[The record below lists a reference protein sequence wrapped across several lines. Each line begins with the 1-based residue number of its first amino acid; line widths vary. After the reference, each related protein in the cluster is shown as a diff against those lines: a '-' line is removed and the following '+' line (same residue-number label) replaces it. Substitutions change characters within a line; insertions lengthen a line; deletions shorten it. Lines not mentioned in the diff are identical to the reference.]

1 MKFHNR
7 RVGAVLFALAVLLSI
22 FLALGGCAS
31 PPLAATPEPL
41 RTLKPLS
48 TPRPRPTLPSQ
59 RPKPA
64 SPTPKPSPTPTPTP
78 TPLPEGDFSWTFP
91 KEDTGLDAEQSYQ
104 SDDIRIA
111 VNSHKKDGVEYFVA
125 DIWVRKIDFIRT
137 AFAKDKF
144 AKRNRERLL
153 KIMER
158 KNAILAISGDYYG
171 ARPNGVVIRNGES
184 YRDTPLYDVL
194 ALYKN
199 GEMKTFLNEEWD
211 QEAELSNGVLQAWGF
226 GPMLLDKNAQPMTEF
241 SGIEYHRHNPRA
253 AIGYYEPGHYCFVL
267 VDGRR
272 EGSRGMRLPELS
284 ALFHELGCK
293 TAYNLDGGET
303 AILAFEGEFV
313 NIPFKGG
320 RSQTDIIYVG
330 MPEEAEEESHEE

>member
-1 MKFHNR
+1 MR
-7 RVGAVLFALAVLLSI
+7 RKPRRAGALYLALAVLLSV
-22 FLALGGCAS
+22 FFMTGGCAS
-31 PPLAATPEPL
+31 QPVPGATPKPAP
-41 RTLKPLS
+41 TLIPTR
-48 TPRPRPTLPSQ
+48 TPRPKPTLPSQ
-59 RPKPA
+59 RPKTPP
-64 SPTPKPSPTPTPTP
+64 PTPEPTPTPSPTPE
-78 TPLPEGDFSWTFP
+78 PLPEGDFSLTFP
-91 KEDTGLDAEQSYQ
+91 NEDTGVHAEQSYQ

-111 VNSHKKDGVEYFVA
+111 ISSAKKDGAEYFVA
-125 DIWVRKIDFIRT
+125 DIWIRKIDFLQT
-137 AFAKDKF
+137 AFAKDEFSRKG
-144 AKRNRERLL
+144 RERLL

-158 KNAILAISGDYYG
+158 KDAILAISGDYYG

-184 YRDTPLYDVL
+184 YRDKPLYDVL

-199 GEMKTFLNEEWD
+199 GEMKTFLNDEWD
-211 QEAELSNGVLQAWGF
+211 QEREMNNGVLHAWGF
-226 GPMLLDKNAQPMTEF
+226 GPMLLDEDAQPMEEF

-272 EGSRGMRLPELS
+272 DDSKGMLLAELS
-284 ALFHELGCK
+284 ALFYELGCK
-293 TAYNLDGGET
+293 KAYNLDGGQT

-330 MPEEAEEESHEE
+330 LPEEEDGTG

>member
-1 MKFHNR
+1 MKSQNR
-7 RVGAVLFALAVLLSI
+7 RTGALFLAPVALLSI
-22 FLALGGCAS
+22 LLALGGCQGAAKPS
-31 PPLAATPEPL
+31 SDATPAPF

-59 RPKPA
+59 RVT
-64 SPTPKPSPTPTPTP
+64 PTPIPTPTPSPTPSPP
-78 TPLPEGDFSWTFP
+78 PEGDFSWTFP
-91 KEDTGLDAEQSYQ
+91 KEDTGEDAEKSYQ
-104 SDDIRIA
+104 SGDIRIA
-111 VNSHKKDGVEYFVA
+111 INSQKKDGVEYFVA
-125 DIWVRKIDFIRT
+125 DIWVRKIDFLQT
-137 AFAKDKF
+137 AFAKDEFSRKD
-144 AKRNRERLL
+144 RERLL

-158 KNAILAISGDYYG
+158 KGAILAISGDFYG

-184 YRDTPLYDVL
+184 YRDKPLYDVL

-199 GEMKTFLNEEWD
+199 GEMKTFLNDEWD
-211 QEAELSNGVLQAWGF
+211 QEAELEKGVQQAWGF
-226 GPMLLDKNAQPMTEF
+226 GPMLLDKNAMPMTEF

-272 EGSRGMRLPELS
+272 KDSKGMLLAELS
-284 ALFHELGCK
+284 SLFHELGCK

-313 NIPFKGG
+313 NIPYKGG
-320 RSQTDIIYVG
+320 RAQTDIIYVG
-330 MPEEAEEESHEE
+330 MQESS

>member
-1 MKFHNR
+1 MKSINR
-7 RVGAVLFALAVLLSI
+7 RAGALCFTLAALLSLFSI
-22 FLALGGCAS
+22 TGGCAS
-31 PPLAATPEPL
+31 APPAEATSEPF

-59 RPKPA
+59 RRVV
-64 SPTPKPSPTPTPTP
+64 PTPIPTPTPTPTP

-91 KEDTGLDAEQSYQ
+91 KEDTGIDAGQSYQ

-111 VNSHKKDGVEYFVA
+111 ISSAKKDGAEYFVA
-125 DIWVRKIDFIRT
+125 DIWIRKIDYLRT
-137 AFAKDKF
+137 ALAKDEF
-144 AKRNRERLL
+144 GRRNRERLL

-158 KNAILAISGDYYG
+158 KGAILAISGDYYG

-184 YRDTPLYDVL
+184 YRDKPLYDVL

-199 GEMKTFLNEEWD
+199 GEMKTFLNDDWD
-211 QEAELSNGVLQAWGF
+211 HEAELDKGVLQAWGF
-226 GPMLLDKNAQPMTEF
+226 GPMLLDENAMPMTEF

-272 EGSRGMRLPELS
+272 EGSKGMRLPELS
-284 ALFHELGCK
+284 LLFHELGCK
-293 TAYNLDGGET
+293 KAYNLDGGET

-330 MPEEAEEESHEE
+330 LPEEAEEEAREE